1 MSKPDTT
8 ARATVTVDSKK
19 PSSTPST
26 TAAPRPQP
34 VPGTGP
40 GGPGGRAAPHPA
52 AAHPP
57 AAHPAAEHAPAA
69 PQPAAHPVAGDA
81 RRRRIDGLLRH
92 SPLQPVFRALSSR
105 RLAVLAYH
113 GIDDPT
119 AFTAQMERLVR
130 TASPVSLGELERCV
144 AEGRPLPPRSVLV
157 TFDDGDRSV
166 LTHGLPVLARLRIPA
181 AAFVVTELIGTEQP
195 FWWSE
200 AAYLAARGGTAQAL
214 SGCPPQH
221 AVGRLKTLPDADR
234 RRSLQELRATAG
246 TRAPRQAQLGSTD
259 LTELRAAGVAIGNHT
274 HSHPCLDRCAD
285 ATVRTEVAEAHRL
298 LTGWL
303 GEAPTAFAYPNGN
316 RDERTEALLGELGY
330 RLGFLFNHRH
340 DALLPPDPLRINR
353 LRINSDTTRHRF
365 DTILSGLHPAVHRI
379 RGGC

>member
-19 PSSTPST
+19 LSSTPSSSTPST
-26 TAAPRPQP
+26 TAASNTTASNTTAHRPQ
-34 VPGTGP
+34 
-40 GGPGGRAAPHPA
+40 
-52 AAHPP
+52 
-57 AAHPAAEHAPAA
+57 
-69 PQPAAHPVAGDA
+69 PVAGDA

-119 AFTAQMERLVR
+119 AFAAQMERLVR
-130 TASPVSLGELERCV
+130 TASPVSLGELQRCV
-144 AEGRPLPPRSVLV
+144 TERRPLPPRSVLV

-181 AAFVVTELIGTEQP
+181 AAFVVTELIDTDHP

-200 AAYLAARGGTAQAL
+200 AAFLAGHGGTAQAL
-214 SGCPPQH
+214 PGCPPQNT
-221 AVGRLKTLPDADR
+221 VGRLKALPDADR
-234 RRSLQELRATAG
+234 RRSLQELRATAAI
-246 TRAPRQAQLGSTD
+246 RAPRQAQLTRTD
-259 LTELRAAGVAIGNHT
+259 LTELRSAGVAIGNHT
-274 HSHPCLDRCAD
+274 DSHPCLDRCAD
-285 ATVRTEVAEAHRL
+285 GTARTEVTEAHRL

-340 DALLPPDPLRINR
+340 DSLLPPDPLRINR
-353 LRINSDTTRHRF
+353 LRVNSDTTRHRF